1 MNAVPRV
8 ARFPES
14 HADALAIE
22 KNNKT
27 ELRGR
32 FDDVQAVA
40 VRPFDAMP
48 SVTAPSPASE
58 EPTEKNE
65 RPGALTTL
73 AAERETS
80 VRGSGWSWAQMAGP
94 VLGFLWLS
102 VAVILAVWYCIGRM
116 RVAQLQRRFRTVDD
130 DQRLANVARLARQL
144 GVRRRVRL
152 VESDR
157 LSGPV
162 TYGIV
167 CPTIAL
173 PVDFSK
179 RFGSPQQ
186 ETVLAHELSHIASWD
201 AAWQFTADCVACLL
215 WWQPLLWWLRRQ
227 FRSTCEMAADEASLL
242 LPNGPDVLAECLVAL
257 GRQQADSPGV
267 AWLWVAG
274 KKSNLT
280 ERVESLLR
288 LTQHAGGSRRIVG
301 GRLLRVFVL
310 MVMTVVAVTGAT
322 WLHPSEAFAEKDITM
337 KSMWKR
343 SLAGVT
349 LLAVLGSAAGTLSAQ
364 EEEREVESAISIDIR
379 HEIERAHHEHAEP
392 VCTVE
397 WEGDWY
403 DAKVLKKK
411 KDSWYIHYNDDDES
425 YDEWV
430 GKDRIRFKA
439 DAAEKLGLHEDHSL
453 GLHVVAEFIGQA
465 KPDCTVEW
473 EGDWYDAKVL
483 KTKPD
488 SWYVHYIDDDDSYDE
503 WVGKDRIRF
512 EGDTPERGEL
522 DELREQIKM
531 LRTELAVMR
540 RLLERIDQ
548 R

>member
-1 MNAVPRV
+1 VETVPCV
-8 ARFPES
+8 ASFPES
-14 HADALAIE
+14 QADALAIE
-22 KNNKT
+22 KTNKS
-27 ELRGR
+27 EIRVS
-32 FDDVQAVA
+32 FNDVQAVV
-40 VRPFDAMP
+40 VRPFEAVPGLSAP
-48 SVTAPSPASE
+48 SSPSTLSPASDE
-58 EPTEKNE
+58 SSQRHQ
-65 RPGALTTL
+65 RPGALSTL

-80 VRGSGWSWAQMAGP
+80 VRSSGWSWAHLVNP
-94 VLGFLWLS
+94 VLGLLWLS
-102 VAVILAVWYCIGRM
+102 GAVVLAVWYCIGRI
-116 RVAQLQRRFRTVDD
+116 RVAQLQRRFWTVDD
-130 DQRLANVARLARQL
+130 EQRLANVAGLARQL

-167 CPTIAL
+167 RPTIAL

-186 ETVLAHELSHIASWD
+186 KTVLAHELSHIASWD

-215 WWQPLLWWLRRQ
+215 WWQPLVWWLRRQ
-227 FRSTCEMAADEASLL
+227 FRATCETAADEASLL
-242 LPNGPDVLAECLVAL
+242 LPDGPDVLAECLVAL
-257 GRQQADSPGV
+257 GRQQAGSSGV

-322 WLHPSEAFAEKDITM
+322 WLHPSEALAEKDLTM

-349 LLAVLGSAAGTLSAQ
+349 LMAVLGTAAGTLTAQ
-364 EEEREVESAISIDIR
+364 EEERDVESVINIDIR
-379 HEIERAHHEHAEP
+379 HEIELDLHEDAESD
-392 VCTVE
+392 CKVE

-403 DAKVLKKK
+403 DAKVLKK
-411 KDSWYIHYNDDDES
+411 
-425 YDEWV
+425 
-430 GKDRIRFKA
+430 
-439 DAAEKLGLHEDHSL
+439 
-453 GLHVVAEFIGQA
+453 
-465 KPDCTVEW
+465 
-473 EGDWYDAKVL
+473 EGN
-483 KTKPD
+483 